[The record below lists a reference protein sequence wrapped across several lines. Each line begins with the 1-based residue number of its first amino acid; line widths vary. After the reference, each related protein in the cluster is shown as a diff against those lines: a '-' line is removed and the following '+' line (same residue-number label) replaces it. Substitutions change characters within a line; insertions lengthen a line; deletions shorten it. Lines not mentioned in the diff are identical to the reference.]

1 MEGRAASWE
10 LFFADA
16 DKEAAVLPGSTLARL
31 DADIPDSSV
40 EAGGSTGPSKRRS
53 NPAGWISDPHF
64 NEIIGGIAKIARG
77 ALRCSRSP
85 HYADRKFRA
94 ALYRAGPVVCVDAGF
109 LPRRSATFKF
119 FHADASATRHP
130 TPGSPPAMRPK
141 RQQCLDW
148 PNWDQA
154 EA

>member
-53 NPAGWISDPHF
+53 NPAGWISDPRF
-64 NEIIGGIAKIARG
+64 NEIISGIAKIARG
-77 ALRCSRSP
+77 AHLASLLQEPSLCRSE
-85 HYADRKFRA
+85 
-94 ALYRAGPVVCVDAGF
+94 VS
-109 LPRRSATFKF
+109 RRSLPGW
-119 FHADASATRHP
+119 TR
-130 TPGSPPAMRPK
+130 GMR
-141 RQQCLDW
+141 
-148 PNWDQA
+148 
-154 EA
+154 